1 MLHVPGNLD
10 AGDFLLVPLRKGQ
23 NILLGLKLGDRQ
35 SCVDEDAMSCGD
47 NVQHGLELFN
57 IGKGLAAGKHKIA
70 PGRDGVHPAD
80 AFHDLLQREA
90 SHITV
95 FFLVD
100 AERAVILTIVRNE
113 DCDGRAALSGL

>member
-1 MLHVPGNLD
+1 M
-10 AGDFLLVPLRKGQ
+10 
-23 NILLGLKLGDRQ
+23 
-35 SCVDEDAMSCGD
+35 GD

-113 DCDGRAALSGL
+113 DCDGRAALSGFVRMFHDIDRPFHSKESERLSII